1 MRVYR
6 LTTRYGTPDPV
17 RGTPQV
23 FRSLGGCVGGEPRW
37 FLDAFR
43 GKPLARRWRPVRY
56 WLDRPLLPRPDFFLH
71 GGFLICGDRATT
83 LAADALEMSGE
94 SFPVEVENEPGPWHL
109 YHVTNC
115 INALDPD
122 RSTWSYEGRN
132 REFRYLDKPAFHPDR
147 FGEESLFKI
156 PEDHGLHTYCLER
169 TGDPDD
175 GEFKALAERNA
186 LTGLDFVRVWESD
199 GSPVAPAQLP

>member
-6 LTTRYGTPDPV
+6 LTTRYGTPDRV

-71 GGFLICGDRATT
+71 GGFLICGERAMT

-122 RSTWSYEGRN
+122 R
-132 REFRYLDKPAFHPDR
+132 

-175 GEFKALAERNA
+175 GEFKALAERHA
-186 LTGLDFVRVWESD
+186 LTGLDFVPVWESD
-199 GSPVAPAQLP
+199 GLRVAPPAQRP